1 MTIILLINIID
12 LFEKKIAMLCS
23 VVILF
28 RVARFEKS
36 HRTKY
41 EKF

>member
-1 MTIILLINIID
+1 MTIVLFINIID

-23 VVILF
+23 VAILF
-28 RVARFEKS
+28 RVARFERS
-36 HRTKY
+36 HRAKY